1 MGFWTDTWNTVTGG
15 ARSAANVL
23 PAVGT
28 WLGNTISSQPV
39 LYNTLGQ
46 AIERTGDSLA
56 TIYPNTN
63 ILDRVGQ
70 WFGNKINAPGQSNP
84 LGFLEPVVN
93 SPVGGAVAGAANFTQ
108 NVLPFR
114 STNAAVQALQNKNYG
129 AFWGNLGLAGA
140 SAAGLRGPMALAQA
154 GKLTPRGILP
164 SLVRENKIGAGL
176 TAAAA
181 GLGALGGASSGA
193 ATPGLRAP
201 FVSADAAERRAQA
214 AQGPRIF
221 ETADAMERR
230 VINQDLRNRAAAQPD
245 TTAVTGVGAPTGDEM
260 AEYQMYLRQA
270 QEDYERQMA
279 DLAEARAMAEED
291 YRLGTRRSRRG
302 TAGRSANLSALL
314 AAMGLDLS
322 PAAAEGGLQYEAQRG
337 ARELAGIE
345 RQRATTRTGA
355 SRAEAEADAERKRRI
370 AQLNQYLMTSPASRA
385 GNAPPPSF

>member
-1 MGFWTDTWNTVTGG
+1 
-15 ARSAANVL
+15 
-23 PAVGT
+23 
-28 WLGNTISSQPV
+28 
-39 LYNTLGQ
+39 
-46 AIERTGDSLA
+46 
-56 TIYPNTN
+56 
-63 ILDRVGQ
+63 
-70 WFGNKINAPGQSNP
+70 
-84 LGFLEPVVN
+84 
-93 SPVGGAVAGAANFTQ
+93 
-108 NVLPFR
+108 
-114 STNAAVQALQNKNYG
+114 
-129 AFWGNLGLAGA
+129 
-140 SAAGLRGPMALAQA
+140 
-154 GKLTPRGILP
+154 
-164 SLVRENKIGAGL
+164 
-176 TAAAA
+176 
-181 GLGALGGASSGA
+181 
-193 ATPGLRAP
+193 
-201 FVSADAAERRAQA
+201 
-214 AQGPRIF
+214 
-221 ETADAMERR
+221 
-230 VINQDLRNRAAAQPD
+230 
-245 TTAVTGVGAPTGDEM
+245 M